1 MNEGILIK
9 KSDTPP
15 LLVDFFELLLHPA
28 LRSFQHFP
36 HMPWS
41 KQQMNFCHE
50 QSFVCSNNLFDAL
63 N

>member
-1 MNEGILIK
+1 MNEGSLIK

-36 HMPWS
+36 HIPLG
-41 KQQMNFCHE
+41 KLQMNFCHE